1 MFDNL
6 IANQG
11 HLFSDFI
18 LTVIS
23 HRRGDIRKS
32 ILLSENL
39 GMAFPKASSEKE
51 ALEKAE
57 NLLKS
62 KNVQGKWEKN
72 LSQNNGRL
80 KDTLEILGKDLKPV
94 RVIKPKKIALP
105 GDNGPMEE
113 LF

>member
-11 HLFSDFI
+11 HLFFDFI

-94 RVIKPKKIALP
+94 RVIKPKKIVLP